1 MPKCR
6 YRDLPGHQCQRRDG
20 RPIAA
25 GDETP
30 CWFEARAQVADE
42 IALANEVD
50 AVARP
55 LVRSLLLHRSAWGGE
70 AA

>member
-6 YRDLPGHQCQRRDG
+6 FRDLSGHQCQRRDG
-20 RPIAA
+20 RLIPA
-25 GDETP
+25 GDSTP
-30 CWFEARAQVADE
+30 CHFEARAQVADE
-42 IALANEVD
+42 VSLAIAVD

-55 LVRSLLLHRSAWGGE
+55 LVRSLLAYRSAWGD